1 MTVKQF
7 RTIFLPLL
15 LILAISGT
23 RIANFW
29 DISDIHSAQTLHIDQ
44 ADAFAADLDDPK
56 KKQILLP
63 FFASFPNL
71 LPLLKSAT
79 GFLTPAII
87 FIITPLAFIALALPS
102 RASPA

>member
-7 RTIFLPLL
+7 RTFFLPLL

-23 RIANFW
+23 RIANYW
-29 DISDIHSAQTLHIDQ
+29 DSSDFHSAQTLHIEQ
-44 ADAFAADLDDPK
+44 ADSLAVDLDDPK

-63 FFASFPNL
+63 FLASFPNL
-71 LPLLKSAT
+71 LPLFKSAN
-79 GFLTPAII
+79 GILTPVII

-102 RASPA
+102 RASPV